1 MDKGA
6 HFFKCDFQVH
16 TPRDANWEGAEA
28 VTPEERKAY
37 AEELVR
43 ACRARGL
50 GAIAITDH
58 HDFAFFPYIK
68 AAAAAEVNAAGH
80 KLPKESQLIVFP
92 GIELTLS
99 SPPSQAIILL
109 DADFDQTKL
118 GDILTALTIAPTD
131 PKLSK
136 LASVDSVS
144 PASITG
150 LNNLE
155 EKLSQHAW
163 LRGRFIILP
172 NVTTNGYKTL
182 IRDGFAKHYKEMHC
196 VGGYVDGSYAK
207 SSDGNKNIFEGRQ
220 RGNGYKSIAVFQTS
234 DNRKRDHSDL
244 GKHVTYVKWSEPTA
258 EAIRQACLAKESRL
272 SHIDPSLPSVW
283 VTSVSVTNSKFLGAA
298 DLDFNRQYNS
308 IIGGRG
314 TGKSTILEYLRW
326 GLCDQPIESE
336 DIDVVQGKRK
346 NLIANTLQKFDGEVH
361 VEFLLNDVLHIVK
374 RNSKT
379 QEILLGIGTGAFN
392 PATEQQVLNLLP
404 VQAYSQKQL
413 SSVGVR
419 IDELKRFVELPI
431 KQDLDQIR
439 ANVRDAEARI
449 RSAYGDFIRLKE
461 LEAEVNK
468 NTVEISSLTEQLGKL
483 RKGLKGLSAEDQK
496 TIEHK
501 SKYDDEEAIIEALQ
515 NKLDTAQESVQ
526 TLVESFAEET
536 DGDEGEYEIQN
547 KAAIKNIRE
556 KYAGK
561 FGQIEAGIAALT
573 DLFRP
578 ASFKEIGDAVKA
590 WNKLKTAFEK
600 KYEAAK
606 ARAQV
611 NQQQLDQIQTIEKR
625 IVVLRKQQTEKRNA
639 IGALGKPEADYKA
652 QRTRWN
658 ELHARKVAA
667 VEKQCDQFTALSGG
681 MIKAEVK
688 GNVDVAGLSEK
699 LKTAFA
705 GMNVNKEKIEKVSQ
719 LLLKAKNPFEEWN
732 AILSELEALALHS
745 MEGPDELPDTPIL
758 NKCSFIETE
767 RKRIATSF
775 DSARWINLSV
785 AELEFNPRFQYCTNK
800 SKDEYIGFSDAS
812 AGQQATALL
821 TVLLNQPGAPLII
834 DQPEDDIDSKLFKE
848 IVERVW
854 KAKSKRQLIFSSHS
868 ANFVVNGD
876 AELVACCDYIK
887 AGDQT
892 RGGIKSIGAIDKKEI
907 KEEIILVTEGGR
919 DAFKLRMDQYGF

>member
-37 AEELVR
+37 ADELVR
-43 ACRARGL
+43 ACRAKGL

-58 HDFAFFPYIK
+58 HDFTFFPYIK
-68 AAAAAEVNAAGH
+68 AAAAAEENTAGH
-80 KLPKESQLIVFP
+80 KLPKEAQLIVFP

-99 SPPSQAIILL
+99 SPPCQAIMLL
-109 DADFDQTKL
+109 DADFDETKF
-118 GDILTALTIAPTD
+118 GDILTTLTIAPTD
-131 PKLSK
+131 PKQSK
-136 LASVDSVS
+136 LASVESVS

-150 LNNLE
+150 FNNLE

-163 LRGRFIILP
+163 LKGKFIILP
-172 NVTTNGYKTL
+172 NVTTNGHKTL
-182 IRDGFAKHYKEMHC
+182 IRDGFTKHYKEMHC
-196 VGGYVDGSYAK
+196 VGGYVDGSYSK

-234 DNRKRDHSDL
+234 DNRKREHSDL

-283 VTSVSVTNSKFLGAA
+283 VTSVSVTNSKFLGAV
-298 DLDFNRQYNS
+298 DLDFSRQYNA

-346 NLIANTLQKFDGEVH
+346 SLIANTLQKFDGEVH
-361 VEFLLNDVLHIVK
+361 VEFLLNDVFHVVK

-379 QEILLGIGTGAFN
+379 QEILLRIGAGAFS

-431 KQDLDQIR
+431 KQELDQIR
-439 ANVRDAEARI
+439 STVRDAEARI
-449 RSAYGDFIRLKE
+449 RSAYGDLIRLKE
-461 LEAEVNK
+461 LEAEVSK
-468 NTVEISSLTEQLGKL
+468 NTVEIASLTEQLDKL
-483 RKGLKGLSAEDQK
+483 RKGLKGLSEEDQK
-496 TIEHK
+496 TIEQK
-501 SKYDDEEAIIEALQ
+501 SKYDDEEGIIEALQ
-515 NKLDTAQESVQ
+515 NKLNTAQESVRS
-526 TLVESFAEET
+526 LVDSFTVEVG
-536 DGDEGEYEIQN
+536 GDEGELEIQN
-547 KAAIKNIRE
+547 KAAIKIIQG
-556 KYAGK
+556 KYADK
-561 FGQIEAGIAALT
+561 FGQIEAGIRALSNLFKPAAL
-573 DLFRP
+573 
-578 ASFKEIGDAVKA
+578 KEIADAVKA
-590 WNKLKTAFEK
+590 WDKLKTAFEK
-600 KYEAAK
+600 KYGAAK
-606 ARAQV
+606 ANAQA
-611 NQQQLDQIQTIEKR
+611 NQQQLDQIQAIEKR
-625 IVVLRKQQTEKRNA
+625 AGVLKRQQAEKRNA
-639 IGALGKPEADYKA
+639 IAGLGRPEADYKA
-652 QRTRWN
+652 QRNRWN
-658 ELHARKVAA
+658 DVHASKVAT
-667 VEKQCDQFTALSGG
+667 VERQCDKFTTLSGG
-681 MIKAEVK
+681 MIKAEIK
-688 GNVDVAGLSEK
+688 GSLDVAGLSEK
-699 LKTAFA
+699 LRTAFA
-705 GMNVNKEKIEKVSQ
+705 GMNINKEKIENICQ
-719 LLLKAKNPFEEWN
+719 LLLKAKNPFAEWN

-745 MEGPDELPDTPIL
+745 IEGPHELPDTPII

-767 RKRIATSF
+767 RRRIATSF
-775 DSARWINLSV
+775 DSARWLNLSV
-785 AELEFNPRFQYCTNK
+785 AELEFNPRFRYCTNK
-800 SKDEYIGFSDAS
+800 SKDEYIVFSDAS

-892 RGGIKSIGAIDKKEI
+892 RGGIKTVGAIDRNEI